1 MSVMRRIVIVGLI
14 LVAPAGARAQAPATR
29 KAEVRI
35 EAGEINGAGFEIRV
49 PVDWNR
55 GLVVYA
61 HGYELPDADPKAWR
75 ARATALFDTFVS
87 RGFAVASSDYSAQG
101 WAVKEA
107 IEDTEALRRY
117 FAAQYGTPRETY
129 ITGHSMGGM
138 ITIATIE
145 RYPEVYDG
153 ALPLCGP
160 LSPAL
165 DFFLDRT
172 FDMLVTFEYF
182 FPGTVGSPVN
192 IPPDAPFEPKGSDA
206 VHAALEASPE
216 KAAMFAR
223 RFDLTLDEL
232 PGVLSFYRAILKE
245 LQRRAGGNALDN
257 RSKIYSGFGN
267 DAAVNRGVKRYAADP
282 KAVEYLRQYYTPT
295 GRVFDPVLTVHTTHD
310 QLVPARDV
318 SYYSVLAGIEGRQD
332 LFVARFVNANG
343 HCNISPAQTGA
354 AFDALRAWV
363 REGVRPPAGEIP
375 F

>member
-1 MSVMRRIVIVGLI
+1 MKAIRSVTI
-14 LVAPAGARAQAPATR
+14 LALTLAGAGAAGAQAPAGP
-29 KAEVRI
+29 KPEVKI
-35 EAGEINGAGFEIRV
+35 EEGQINGAAFEIRT
-49 PVDWNR
+49 PASWNK
-55 GLVVYA
+55 GLVMYA
-61 HGYELPDADPKAWR
+61 HGYQLAGEDAKGWR
-75 ARATALFDTFVS
+75 GRASAVFDAFLS
-87 RGFAVASSDYSAQG
+87 RGFAVASSDYSTQG

-117 FAAQYGTPRETY
+117 FAAKYGAPRETF

-145 RYPEVYDG
+145 RYPDVYDG

-192 IPPDAPFEPKGSDA
+192 IPPDAPFEPKGSGA
-206 VHAALEASPE
+206 VHGALEASPE

-257 RSKIYSGFGN
+257 RSKIYSGFGD
-267 DAAVNRGVKRYAADP
+267 DAAVNRGVQRSAADP
-282 KAVEYLRQYYTPT
+282 KAVEYIRQYYTPT

-332 LFVARFVNANG
+332 LFVARFVNASG

-354 AFDALRAWV
+354 AFDALRAWA
-363 REGVRPPAGEIP
+363 RDRVRPPAGEIP
-375 F
+375 